1 MSSYL
6 PPEQAVATMKREPFF
21 KCVYSSERSEYSF
34 HFRAWSAEEAEAHL
48 RTELKTFAVNAAGEI
63 RVLHLRDG
71 SFAGAR
77 TGRAASASV
86 TMS

>member
-63 RVLHLRDG
+63 RVLDSQGRNP
-71 SFAGAR
+71 SQEPVQAGR
-77 TGRAASASV
+77 RRRQSP
-86 TMS
+86 